1 MHVWVQISD
10 RLYDFKLIMSDTSAN
25 NKRIAK
31 NTLLLYFRTLFI
43 MLVTLYTS
51 RVVLN
56 TLGVTDY
63 GIYNVVGGVVM
74 MFSVISGSLSS
85 SISRFITYELGHGDF
100 EKLKRIFSTSVNIQI
115 GISFIILVLAEIFG
129 VWFLNTKMN
138 IPEERLIAANWILQC
153 SLLSFIINLI
163 SVPYNACI
171 IAHERMSA
179 FAYISILEAIL
190 KLAVVYML
198 LISPYDKLSTYAV
211 LLVMVALLI
220 RLTYGQYCRRHF
232 EESHY
237 KFVYDKPLVR
247 EMTNFAGWS
256 FFGNSAYM
264 LNVQGVDMLIN
275 IFFGVT
281 LNAARGI
288 ATQVQNAV
296 MQFVNNFTVAV
307 NPQITKSYAAGD
319 REYMNKLVCRGAR
332 FSYFL
337 LFFFIVPIV
346 CEADYILRLWL
357 KLVPEY
363 APIFLR
369 LSLFGSLMMLLGNS
383 LLTAIFATGNI
394 KRYQLWV
401 TIVGCLVFPLTWI
414 AFKLG
419 FPPATTYVIFIIIYF
434 LLVFVRLYIAKGVLD
449 FPVKLY
455 LTNVMFRIFIVS
467 VISFVLPLLVVSNME
482 EGFLRLCITCI
493 VSFVFT
499 IFIVVILGLEK
510 PERKK
515 IKNKVISIIKSKI
528 KH

>member
-1 MHVWVQISD
+1 MPN
-10 RLYDFKLIMSDTSAN
+10 TSAN

-63 GIYNVVGGVVM
+63 GIYNVVGGVVA

-85 SISRFITYELGHGDF
+85 SISRFITYELGHGD
-100 EKLKRIFSTSVNIQI
+100 
-115 GISFIILVLAEIFG
+115 VLAEIFG
-129 VWFLNTKMN
+129 VWFLNAKMN
-138 IPEERLIAANWILQC
+138 IPAERLTAANWVLQC

-179 FAYISILEAIL
+179 FAYISILEAVL

-198 LISPYDKLSTYAV
+198 LVSPYDKLVTYAI
-211 LLVMVALLI
+211 LLVIVALLI

-232 EESHY
+232 EESRY
-237 KFVYDKPLVR
+237 KFVYDKPLVK
-247 EMTNFAGWS
+247 EMTSFAGWS

-332 FSYFL
+332 YSYFL
-337 LFFFIVPIV
+337 LFLFVVPIV
-346 CEADYILRLWL
+346 CEADYILYLWL
-357 KLVPEY
+357 KIVPEY
-363 APIFLR
+363 APLFLR
-369 LSLFGSLMMLLGNS
+369 LTMFGSLMMLLGNS
-383 LLTAIFATGNI
+383 MLTAISATGDI

-401 TIVGCLVFPLTWI
+401 TIVGCLVFPFTWV

-419 FPPATTYVIFIIIYF
+419 FPPETTYVIFIAIYF
-434 LLVFVRLYIAKGVLD
+434 LLVFVRLYIAKGLLR
-449 FPVKLY
+449 FPVRLY
-455 LTNVMFRIFIVS
+455 LTDVILRISMVS
-467 VISFVLPLLVVSNME
+467 AISFILPLLIIYNIE
-482 EGFLRLCITCI
+482 EGFFRLCLTCI
-493 VSFVFT
+493 IALTSTALT
-499 IFIVVILGLEK
+499 IWMLGLQK
-510 PERKK
+510 SERWK
-515 IKNKVISIIKSKI
+515 IANKIQSIVSRFNK
-528 KH
+528 

>member
-1 MHVWVQISD
+1 
-10 RLYDFKLIMSDTSAN
+10 MSETSSN

-31 NTLLLYFRTLFI
+31 NTLLLYVRTLFI
-43 MLVTLYTS
+43 LLVTLYTS

-74 MFSVISGSLSS
+74 MFSVISSSLSS

-115 GISFIILVLAEIFG
+115 GISVLILVLAEIFG
-129 VWFLNTKMN
+129 VWFLNAKMN
-138 IPEERLIAANWILQC
+138 IPAERLTAANWVLQC

-179 FAYISILEAIL
+179 FAYISILEAVL

-198 LISPYDKLSTYAV
+198 LVSPYDKLATYAV
-211 LLVMVALLI
+211 LLVAVALII
-220 RLTYGQYCRRHF
+220 RMAYCLYCRRHF
-232 EESHY
+232 EESCY
-237 KFVYDKPLVR
+237 MFVYDKPLIK
-247 EMTNFAGWS
+247 EMTGFAGWS
-256 FFGNSAYM
+256 FFGNGAYM

-281 LNAARGI
+281 LNAARGV

-296 MQFVNNFTVAV
+296 MQFVNNFTVAI

-337 LFFFIVPIV
+337 LFLFVVPIV
-346 CEADYILRLWL
+346 CESDYVLYLWL
-357 KLVPEY
+357 KIVPEH
-363 APIFLR
+363 APAFLR
-369 LSLFGSLMMLLGNS
+369 LTMFGSLMMLLGNS
-383 LLTAIFATGNI
+383 MLTAISATGNI

-401 TIVGCLVFPLTWI
+401 TIVGCLVFPLTWV
-414 AFKLG
+414 AFELG
-419 FPPATTYVIFIIIYF
+419 FPPEATYVIYIVIYF
-434 LLVFVRLYIAKGVLD
+434 LLNFVRLYIAKGQLK
-449 FPVKLY
+449 FPACLY
-455 LTNVMFRIFIVS
+455 LKDVILRIVS
-467 VISFVLPLLVVSNME
+467 VSIISFILPILFVNSIE
-482 EGFLRLCITCI
+482 QGFLRLCGTCVI
-493 VSFVFT
+493 SLLSTSAT
-499 IFIVVILGLEK
+499 IAVLGLEAS
-510 PERKK
+510 ERKK
-515 IKNKVISIIKSKI
+515 IIVKIISITTKI
-528 KH
+528 KK

>member
-1 MHVWVQISD
+1 
-10 RLYDFKLIMSDTSAN
+10 MSNTSAH

-31 NTLLLYFRTLFI
+31 NTLLLYFRTFFI

-74 MFSVISGSLSS
+74 MFSVISSSLSS
-85 SISRFITYELGHGDF
+85 SISRFITYELGNGDL
-100 EKLKRIFSTSVNIQI
+100 EKLKRIFSTSINIQI
-115 GISFIILVLAEIFG
+115 GISAIILVLAEIFG
-129 VWFLNTKMN
+129 VWFLNEKMN
-138 IPEERLIAANWILQC
+138 IPAERLTSANWVLQC
-153 SLLSFIINLI
+153 SLLSFVINLI

-179 FAYISILEAIL
+179 FAYISILEAVL

-232 EESHY
+232 EESRY
-237 KFVYDKPLVR
+237 KFVYDKLLVK
-247 EMTNFAGWS
+247 EMTSFAGWS
-256 FFGNSAYM
+256 FFGNGAYM

-296 MQFVNNFTVAV
+296 MQFVNNFTIAV
-307 NPQITKSYAAGD
+307 NPQITKSYATGD
-319 REYMNKLVCRGAR
+319 RGYMNKLICRGAR

-337 LFFFIVPIV
+337 LFLFVVPIV
-346 CEADYILRLWL
+346 CEADYILYLWL
-357 KLVPEY
+357 KIVPEY
-363 APIFLR
+363 APTFLR
-369 LSLFGSLMMLLGNS
+369 LTLFGSLMMLLGNS

-394 KRYQLWV
+394 KKYQLWV

-414 AFKLG
+414 AFKTG
-419 FPPATTYVIFIIIYF
+419 FPPTTTYIIYIIIYF
-434 LLVFVRLYIAKGVLD
+434 LLVFVRLYIAKGVLN
-449 FPVKLY
+449 FPIKLF
-455 LTNVMFRIFIVS
+455 LTDVMARISIVS
-467 VISFVLPLLVVSNME
+467 FISFVLPILVIYNME
-482 EGFLRLCITCI
+482 EGFLRLCVTCI
-493 VSFVFT
+493 LSFVFT
-499 IFIVVILGLEK
+499 VLIIVTLGLEK
-510 PERKK
+510 SERYK
-515 IKNKVISIIKSKI
+515 IKSKI
-528 KH
+528 VFIIKSQIKH

>member
-1 MHVWVQISD
+1 MTD
-10 RLYDFKLIMSDTSAN
+10 ASAN

-31 NTLLLYFRTLFI
+31 NALLLYFRTFFI

-85 SISRFITYELGHGDF
+85 SISRFITYELGHGNF
-100 EKLKRIFSTSVNIQI
+100 EKLKRIFSTSVNIQV
-115 GISFIILVLAEIFG
+115 GLSFIILVLAEVFG

-138 IPEERLIAANWILQC
+138 IPAERITAANWVLQC
-153 SLLSFIINLI
+153 ALLSFVINLI
-163 SVPYNACI
+163 SVPFNACI

-179 FAYISILEAIL
+179 FAYISIFEAVL

-198 LISPYDKLSTYAV
+198 LVSPYDKLATYAC
-211 LLVMVALLI
+211 LLVMVALII
-220 RLTYGQYCRRHF
+220 RMAYSLYCRRHF
-232 EESHY
+232 EESRY
-237 KFVYDKPLVR
+237 QFVYDKSLIK
-247 EMTNFAGWS
+247 EMTGFAGWS
-256 FFGNSAYM
+256 FLGNGAYM

-281 LNAARGI
+281 LNAARGV

-296 MQFVNNFTVAV
+296 MQFVNNFTIAV
-307 NPQITKSYAAGD
+307 NPQITKSYASGEK
-319 REYMNKLVCRGAR
+319 EYMCKLVCRGAR

-337 LFFFIVPIV
+337 LFLFVVPIV

-357 KLVPEY
+357 KIVPEY
-363 APIFLR
+363 APTFLR
-369 LSLFGSLMMLLGNS
+369 LTLFGSLMMLLGNS
-383 LLTAIFATGNI
+383 MLTAISATGNI

-419 FPPATTYVIFIIIYF
+419 FPPEATYLIFIAIYF
-434 LLVFVRLYIAKGVLD
+434 LLVFVRLYIAKGLLR
-449 FPVKLY
+449 FPVRLY
-455 LTNVMFRIFIVS
+455 LTDVMLRISIVS
-467 VISFVLPLLVVSNME
+467 AISFILPLLVIYNIE
-482 EGFLRLCITCI
+482 EGFFRVCLTSI
-493 VSFVFT
+493 VALLSTALT
-499 IFIVVILGLEK
+499 IWLLGLQK
-510 PERKK
+510 SERRK
-515 IKNKVISIIKSKI
+515 IANKIQSVVSRFNK
-528 KH
+528 

>member
-1 MHVWVQISD
+1 MT
-10 RLYDFKLIMSDTSAN
+10 DTSAN

-51 RVVLN
+51 RIVLN

-115 GISFIILVLAEIFG
+115 GISILILVLAELFG
-129 VWFLNTKMN
+129 VWFLNAKMN
-138 IPEERLIAANWILQC
+138 IPTERLTAANWVLQC

-179 FAYISILEAIL
+179 FAYISILEAVL

-198 LISPYDKLSTYAV
+198 LVSPYDKLVTYAV
-211 LLVMVALLI
+211 LLVAVALII
-220 RLTYGQYCRRHF
+220 RMAYSLYCRRHF
-232 EESHY
+232 EESRY
-237 KFVYDKPLVR
+237 RFVYDKPLIK
-247 EMTNFAGWS
+247 EMTGFAGWS
-256 FFGNSAYM
+256 FFGSSAYM
-264 LNVQGVDMLIN
+264 LNTQGVDMLIN

-296 MQFVNNFTVAV
+296 MQFVNNFTIAV
-307 NPQITKSYAAGD
+307 NPQITKSYAAGEM
-319 REYMNKLVCRGAR
+319 EYMYKLVCRGAR

-337 LFFFIVPIV
+337 LFLFVVPIV
-346 CEADYILRLWL
+346 CEAEYILRLWL
-357 KLVPEY
+357 KIVPEH
-363 APIFLR
+363 APTFLR
-369 LSLFGSLMMLLGNS
+369 LTLFGSLMMLLGNS
-383 LLTAIFATGNI
+383 MLTAILATGNI

-419 FPPATTYVIFIIIYF
+419 FPPETTYVVFIIIYF
-434 LLVFVRLYIAKGVLD
+434 LLVFVRLYIAKGLLK
-449 FPVKLY
+449 FPIRLY
-455 LTNVMFRIFIVS
+455 LMDVILRALIVS
-467 VISFVLPLLVVSNME
+467 ALSFILPLLVIYNME
-482 EGFLRLCITCI
+482 EGFFRLCMTCI
-493 VSFVFT
+493 VALLST
-499 IFIVVILGLEK
+499 TFIICLLGLQKSEQ
-510 PERKK
+510 RK
-515 IKNKVISIIKSKI
+515 IANKACFIASRFNK
-528 KH
+528 